1 LETICGWKE
10 GKMNSLL
17 AVIDGILM
25 LTFSY
30 LAFQAYK
37 HPDFGGMEEML
48 PEEMLPPS
56 LNIQKIA
63 MGVYGGFAIIFAMN
77 MGAVLN

>member
-1 LETICGWKE
+1 
-10 GKMNSLL
+10 MNSLL

-25 LTFSY
+25 LAFSY
-30 LAFQAYK
+30 FAFQAYK

-48 PEEMLPPS
+48 PPTM
-56 LNIQKIA
+56 NIQKITI
-63 MGVYGGFAIIFAMN
+63 GVYGGFAIIFAMN